1 MWTLLMGVIR
11 GEGRSLMLGE
21 LVIVTSN
28 ARRITG
34 SGIVVWRASG
44 SGLMPT
50 SAGRSDVFAMG
61 VSMEMAVG

>member
-1 MWTLLMGVIR
+1 
-11 GEGRSLMLGE
+11 MLGE

-28 ARRITG
+28 ARRVTG
-34 SGIVVWRASG
+34 CGGVVWRASG

-50 SAGRSDVFAMG
+50 SAGRSDVLGMG